1 MRYSESACTAL
12 SRDKGAR
19 TNPISGWSR
28 ETHAQANRAGAV
40 PEPLEATGRA
50 GTVTPTVHVKA
61 GTLVASAT
69 ASAAAPTVTV
79 IGPFALVYAVPEPH
93 PHLPA
98 KHDDPIMLGTEL
110 GLVVVFVLA
119 GWKLVAC
126 RLLRTWH
133 V

>member
-1 MRYSESACTAL
+1 
-12 SRDKGAR
+12 
-19 TNPISGWSR
+19 
-28 ETHAQANRAGAV
+28 
-40 PEPLEATGRA
+40 
-50 GTVTPTVHVKA
+50 VKA
-61 GTLVASAT
+61 GTLAASAT

-110 GLVVVFVLA
+110 GLVVVFVLV